1 MKKRFLSLIIALAM
15 MVGVFTPLIASA
27 AEVTTTDSVTLHKM
41 LMDKGNLNAKKVI
54 VTTGTGDTAT
64 KESKVIVL
72 KDGKYYESTNLNTA
86 LEETNDFVKGYKGDA
101 LDGNKTATA
110 TPVFPGTVGID
121 GKEYNGEQIKE
132 PENFFGTGSKDLGG
146 VYFAWAKKDTDGK
159 YYWIKNGGSFTDT
172 KKEVKE
178 NELDKLPNDTFG
190 GTTKDNEGIK
200 FATSSFKG
208 EYKIYEIHAK
218 STYIGKDGQTLT
230 DMKAVPV
237 EITLPLVN
245 EKGTV
250 LNAHVYPK
258 NTEDVPDTHKDF
270 TKEFTKEKPNG
281 RTDQEKENADAEPHN
296 VGDVIDYTVTTKV
309 PAKTKWKT
317 AFWDDKMTEGL
328 TYITKTAATGDLDGK
343 GISIKY
349 DGNEMDASWYTLD
362 ETSKNG
368 FTLKLTDKGLEEIAK
383 ATEDKI
389 IRLDYHAVLNEKAV
403 VKIPESN
410 DVTFHYGNN
419 KDHGNTPVPNKP
431 NENGELTITKTWDTG
446 VAAQDVTF
454 TLYNAQTGKVVKS
467 TEVEAVAGYEFENP
481 KTITAGAKME
491 YTWKGLNKNI
501 EYKVVETHIDGHSVE
516 YGKTAEAGGLTAK
529 NYKDNNPKPI
539 NPNEPKVI
547 TYGAK
552 FVKTDTEGKRLPDA
566 QFVIKKTIKV
576 KKEGSQE
583 EVEKEVYL
591 TGKDADYAN
600 RTAYDAAQK
609 AFVGAVKAYNEK
621 VAKGETPTEA
631 DKANIAKLEKTR
643 DELWNATLKDMT
655 QWGEKDKALKL
666 TSNELGQ
673 FEIAGLAPGKYTL
686 VETKAPADY
695 VDADKAKLEFE
706 FEIVKDG
713 SVTSQKMNSID
724 FGIDDKDTTND
735 NARQVINKKVTIPQT
750 GGIGTIIFTAIGLA
764 IMASAVIAIKKRQA
778 TEAR

>member
-383 ATEDKI
+383 ATEDKT

-454 TLYNAQTGKVVKS
+454 TLYNAQTGKVVAAN
-467 TEVEAVAGYEFENP
+467 EVETVTGYNFENP
-481 KTITAGAKME
+481 KTITAGANMS

-516 YGKTAEAGGLTAK
+516 YGKTAKAGGLTAK

-539 NPNEPKVI
+539 NPNEPKVV

-552 FVKTDTEGKRLPDA
+552 FVKTNADGSERLA
-566 QFVIKKTIKV
+566 GAEFVVKNADKKF
-576 KKEGSQE
+576 
-583 EVEKEVYL
+583 L
-591 TGKDADYAN
+591 TGTAAD
-600 RTAYDAAQK
+600 RTAYETAQK
-609 AFVGAVKAYNEK
+609 AYEAAVKAYNDK
-621 VAKGETPTEA
+621 VAKNQTPTPEE
-631 DKANIAKLEKTR
+631 KANIVKLEKER
-643 DELWNATLKDMT
+643 NDLWNATLKDMT
-655 QWGEKDKALKL
+655 KWEGTKSDDTKNIKLK
-666 TSNELGQ
+666 SNSAGQ
-673 FEIAGLAPGKYTL
+673 FEIAGLAPGTYTL
-686 VETKAPADY
+686 VEVTPPEGFANNNN
-695 VDADKAKLEFE
+695 EFT
-706 FEIVKDG
+706 FTIKPDG
-713 SVTSQKMNSID
+713 TQATTDID
-724 FGIDDKDTTND
+724 FGAKDEDTTNN
-735 NARQVINKKVTIPQT
+735 NAQQIINKKVTIPQT
-750 GGIGTIIFTAIGLA
+750 GGMGTVLFTIVGISL
-764 IMASAVIAIKKRQA
+764 MAGAVIAMKRNRE
-778 TEAR
+778 EA

>member
-1 MKKRFLSLIIALAM
+1 MNKKKILSLIMALVM
-15 MVGVFTPLIASA
+15 LVGVFSPLTAL
-27 AEVTTTDSVTLHKM
+27 AEGESTDPNAKTETVTLHKI
-41 LMDKGNLNAKKVI
+41 LQTKANLQNNKFP
-54 VTTGTGDTAT
+54 GQEG
-64 KESKVIVL
+64 
-72 KDGKYYESTNLNTA
+72 
-86 LEETNDFVKGYKGDA
+86 
-101 LDGNKTATA
+101 LDGTKY
-110 TPVFPGTVGID
+110 D
-121 GKEYNGEQIKE
+121 GNQIAVDKLAGY
-132 PENFFGTGSKDLGG
+132 FGTDSIEIDG
-146 VYFAWAKKDTDGK
+146 VYFALKFAKDFEIPKGNTTITAQDVKDGK
-159 YYWIKNGGSFTDT
+159 AYVKAKGTSEADKLTPAIPLTSTTD
-172 KKEVKE
+172 VKE
-178 NELDKLPNDTFG
+178 AVG
-190 GTTKDNEGIK
+190 GLTQKNNAGVVFKTTDLKGK
-200 FATSSFKG
+200 F
-208 EYKIYEIHAK
+208 EIDEIHDK
-218 STYIGKDGQTLT
+218 STYIGKDGKTLT

-237 EITLPLVN
+237 KITLPLVN

-250 LNAHVYPK
+250 INAHVYPK

-454 TLYNAQTGKVVKS
+454 TLYNAQTGKVVAAN
-467 TEVEAVAGYEFENP
+467 EVETVTGYNFENP
-481 KTITAGAKME
+481 KTITAGANMS

-516 YGKTAEAGGLTAK
+516 YGKTAKAGGLTAK

-539 NPNEPKVI
+539 NPNEPKVV

-552 FVKTDTEGKRLPDA
+552 FVKTNADGSERLA
-566 QFVIKKTIKV
+566 GAEFVVKNADKKF
-576 KKEGSQE
+576 
-583 EVEKEVYL
+583 L
-591 TGKDADYAN
+591 TGTAAD
-600 RTAYDAAQK
+600 RTAYETAQK
-609 AFVGAVKAYNEK
+609 AYEAAVKAYNDK
-621 VAKGETPTEA
+621 VAKNQTPTPEE
-631 DKANIAKLEKTR
+631 KANIVKLEKER
-643 DELWNATLKDMT
+643 NDLWNATLKDMT
-655 QWGEKDKALKL
+655 KWEGTKSDDTKNIKLK
-666 TSNELGQ
+666 SNSAGQ
-673 FEIAGLAPGKYTL
+673 FEIAGLAPGTYTL
-686 VETKAPADY
+686 VEVTPPEGFANNNN
-695 VDADKAKLEFE
+695 EFT
-706 FEIVKDG
+706 FTIKPDG
-713 SVTSQKMNSID
+713 TQATTDID
-724 FGIDDKDTTND
+724 FGAKDEDTTNN
-735 NARQVINKKVTIPQT
+735 NAQQIINKKVTIPQT
-750 GGIGTIIFTAIGLA
+750 GGMGTVLFTIVGISL
-764 IMASAVIAIKKRQA
+764 MAGAVIAMKRNRE
-778 TEAR
+778 EA